1 MVKFM
6 NRFRSRIWLYVLVAA
21 MCVSSGFLS
30 VTTVKAGCDA
40 EYFQVNDPSAAVMLV
55 DTVVVRPLTFVA
67 SVAGAAVWIVSLP
80 FTLLAGSASEAGDVL
95 VLDPFCYTFKRPLG
109 HMEESTPIKQY

>member
-1 MVKFM
+1 M
-6 NRFRSRIWLYVLVAA
+6 NSFKSRIWLYILVIA
-21 MCVSSGFLS
+21 MSVSTGLLSG
-30 VTTVKAGCDA
+30 TIVKAGCES

-80 FTLLAGSASEAGDVL
+80 FTLLAGNTSEAGDVL

>member
-6 NRFRSRIWLYVLVAA
+6 NRFRSRTWLYVLVAA

-80 FTLLAGSASEAGDVL
+80 FTLLAGTASEAGDVL

>member
-1 MVKFM
+1 MTRHHRLRGYDAIHLTAALTVSD
-6 NRFRSRIWLYVLVAA
+6 RLYTWEL
-21 MCVSSGFLS
+21 
-30 VTTVKAGCDA
+30 
-40 EYFQVNDPSAAVMLV
+40 
-55 DTVVVRPLTFVA
+55 RPLTFVA

-80 FTLLAGSASEAGDVL
+80 FTLLAGNTSEAGDVL